1 MHRRR
6 GRRHFRPGPQ
16 NRTSWSGEFNKHLT
30 NWISLP
36 PLCLSVTVTEYNPVE
51 AQINPTLGNRAAQT
65 NGQPCAEK
73 SGTQTEA
80 PAFSHPTRW
89 RLLTDLFLA
98 LTDWILR
105 FCKSDVISTFCFSHQ
120 SPKKV
125 GDDIAKATGD
135 WKGLRITVKLTIQN
149 RQAAVRIMTKLTGWS
164 AIWTNGVDL
173 KDHVTRTWKFIFGWT
188 VPLVPASCD
197 CKHSAWWTQDDNL
210 CVFLDRG
217 RSLCVCSDH
226 QGSEGAS
233 SWQEEGQEQ

>member
-1 MHRRR
+1 MSFSVHEMHRRR

-36 PLCLSVTVTEYNPVE
+36 PLCLSVRVTEYNPVE

-105 FCKSDVISTFCFSHQ
+105 FCKSDVISNINFLFFSSVSQESWWRHCQ
-120 SPKKV
+120 GHRWLEGPE
-125 GDDIAKATGD
+125 DHREADHPEQTGSGTYHD
-135 WKGLRITVKLTIQN
+135 QTHRLICN
-149 RQAAVRIMTKLTGWS
+149 M
-164 AIWTNGVDL
+164 N
-173 KDHVTRTWKFIFGWT
+173 
-188 VPLVPASCD
+188 
-197 CKHSAWWTQDDNL
+197 
-210 CVFLDRG
+210 
-217 RSLCVCSDH
+217 
-226 QGSEGAS
+226 
-233 SWQEEGQEQ
+233 